1 MTLVCM
7 MLLFPYF
14 YFLYFLTLLFFSF
27 FFFFF
32 DGDHFKA
39 FTEFLMVLLLFF
51 SHFDFLA
58 VKHVGSQ
65 LLNQRSNRQ
74 PLHLEGKVLTTG
86 LPGKSHLSLSDIL
99 CVDCNT

>member
-1 MTLVCM
+1 MHDASLSIF
-7 MLLFPYF
+7 LFSI
-14 YFLYFLTLLFFSF
+14 FLNLTFFFSFFF

-65 LLNQRSNRQ
+65 LFNQRSNRH